1 MNYVI
6 VDVMKSVKSIIRV
19 AAVIIMSLAL
29 VSSSSGA
36 DAETWR
42 CSGVVN
48 EIQFVCFGA
57 SSSICTTMT
66 APNRYVVC
74 NGTKMVLIPMEKHNK
89 RDKAVE

>member
-1 MNYVI
+1 MRR
-6 VDVMKSVKSIIRV
+6 VKSIIRI

-48 EIQFVCFGA
+48 EVQFVCYGA

-66 APNRYVVC
+66 APNSYVVC
-74 NGTKMVLIPMEKHNK
+74 NGTKMVLIPL
-89 RDKAVE
+89 DKIQ

>member
-1 MNYVI
+1 MRR
-6 VDVMKSVKSIIRV
+6 VKSIIRI

-29 VSSSSGA
+29 VSSSSSGA

-48 EIQFVCFGA
+48 EVQFVCYGA

-66 APNRYVVC
+66 APNSYVVC
-74 NGTKMVLIPMEKHNK
+74 NGTKMVLIPP
-89 RDKAVE
+89 DKIQ